1 MASFIELH
9 TDQNEKCLINL
20 DKVFLIA
27 NTRRGARV
35 YFADECDQILRESFD
50 SIVNLLA
57 LSEKVVC
64 IRESFD
70 D

>member
-20 DKVFLIA
+20 DKVLLIA
-27 NTRRGARV
+27 NTKRGARV
-35 YFADECDQILRESFD
+35 YFCDESDQLLRESFS
-50 SIVNLLA
+50 SIVNLLG
-57 LSEKVVC
+57 ERKEIVC

>member
-35 YFADECDQILRESFD
+35 YFDDECDQILRESFD
-50 SIVNLLA
+50 SIVNLLT

>member
-1 MASFIELH
+1 MPSFIELH
-9 TDQNEKCLINL
+9 TVQNEKCLINL

-27 NTRRGARV
+27 DTKKGARV
-35 YFADECDQILRESFD
+35 YFVDECDLILRESFD
-50 SIVNLLA
+50 SIVNLLT

>member
-35 YFADECDQILRESFD
+35 YFDDECDQLLRESFS
-50 SIVNLLA
+50 SIVNLLG
-57 LSEKVVC
+57 ERKEIVC
-64 IRESFD
+64 IRQSFD